1 MAIKINREMACDLN
15 NPSSELLN
23 HCINQHQSDFWRLE
37 KLSDYYDGKQDILK
51 RTKDSAAAPNNKVVV
66 NHAKY
71 VTDMNVGFM
80 VGNPVAYTS
89 SDDIQSILDAYTK
102 VDIVSHDTELEKDLS
117 VFGIGYELI
126 YMNQEPQTGK
136 VFADI
141 KCIDPR
147 GIFLVTD
154 DTIDTNPLF
163 AVHYQPIYNL
173 QGAVDYYLVKYY
185 NDNRVLTYR
194 AASIGFGDYQLI
206 KALPHYF
213 KAVPVIE
220 YRNNEERQGDFEQA
234 ISLIDA
240 YNLLQSDRLNDKEA
254 FVDAILVILGFDL
267 RDGDGERL
275 AKERLLI
282 NTNAPGESSVSYLT
296 KTMDESSVA
305 ILRDSLLED
314 IHKVTY
320 VPNMNDKN
328 FSGNVSGEAMKY
340 KLFGLL
346 QLMSV
351 KSRYMIKGLRQ
362 RLILFAN
369 YLEIGNNN
377 VDIDGIKIKL
387 KPNLPINTTDI
398 VNQIVQAHQAGILP
412 LKVLL
417 SWLPDI
423 DNVDEVLEQLQEEK
437 EEAIE
442 LNQKAMGVQSEESH
456 SNLDDPPDE
465 NEEEN
470 QDNKNKKSNNQT
482 NQKGDQEN
490 GQNKNNKKQNSKN

>member
-1 MAIKINREMACDLN
+1 MTIKINREVAGDLN
-15 NPSSELLN
+15 NPTSELLN
-23 HCINQHQSDFWRLE
+23 YCINQHQSEFFRLE

-51 RTKDSAAAPNNKVVV
+51 RTKDSTAAPNNKVLI

-89 SDDIQSILDAYTK
+89 SDDIQAILDAYTK

-117 VFGIGYELI
+117 VFGVGYELI
-126 YMNQEPQTGK
+126 YLNQDPLTKELY
-136 VFADI
+136 ADI

-154 DTIDTNPLF
+154 DTIDANPLF
-163 AVHYQPIYNL
+163 AVHYQPVYDL
-173 QGAVDYYLVKYY
+173 RGAVDHYLVKYY
-185 NDNRVLTYR
+185 NDNRVITYTCD
-194 AASIGFGDYQLI
+194 SVGFGSYELI

-254 FVDAILVILGFDL
+254 FVDAILFIRGFTL
-267 RDGDGERL
+267 EDGDGELL
-275 AKERLLI
+275 AKEKLLQ
-282 NTNAPGESSVSYLT
+282 TSSSPAEVDADYLI
-296 KTMDESSVA
+296 KQMDESSVA
-305 ILRDSLLED
+305 VLRDSLLED
-314 IHKVTY
+314 IHKITY
-320 VPNMNDKN
+320 IPNMNDKN

-362 RLILFAN
+362 RLEIFTN
-369 YLEIGNNN
+369 YLKITNNTI
-377 VDIDGIKIKL
+377 DIDGIKVKL

-412 LKVLL
+412 LKTLL
-417 SWLPDI
+417 TWLPDI
-423 DNVDEVLEQLQEEK
+423 DNVDEVLEQLKEEK
-437 EEAIE
+437 EQAIE
-442 LNQKAMGVQSEESH
+442 LNQKAMGVQAEDSH
-456 SNLDDPPDE
+456 SDLEDD
-465 NEEEN
+465 EEK
-470 QDNKNKKSNNQT
+470 DDKSNI
-482 NQKGDQEN
+482 QKEE
-490 GQNKNNKKQNSKN
+490 

>member
-1 MAIKINREMACDLN
+1 MAIKINREVAGDLN
-15 NPSSELLN
+15 NPSDELLN
-23 HCINQHQSDFWRLE
+23 FCISKHQESFGRLD
-37 KLSDYYDGKQDILK
+37 KLSGYYDGEQDILK
-51 RTKDSAAAPNNKVVV
+51 RTKDNAAAPNNKLLI

-71 VTDMNVGFM
+71 ITDMNVGFM
-80 VGNPVAYTS
+80 IGNPVAYSS
-89 SDDIQSILDAYTK
+89 SDDIKPIIDAYKK

-126 YMNQEPQTGK
+126 YLRQDPQTNK
-136 VFADI
+136 TYPSI

-154 DTIDTNPLF
+154 DTIDANPLF
-163 AVHYQPIYNL
+163 AVHYQAVLNL
-173 QGAVDYYLVKYY
+173 QGATDHYLVKYY
-185 NDNRVLTYR
+185 NDNRVITYK
-194 AASIGFGDYQLI
+194 ASSIGSGGYEMI
-206 KALPHYF
+206 KPLPHYF

-220 YRNNEERQGDFEQA
+220 YRNNEEMQGDFEQA

-267 RDGDGERL
+267 QDGDGDRL

-296 KTMDESSVA
+296 KTMDESSIA
-305 ILRDSLLED
+305 ILRDSLVED
-314 IHKVTY
+314 IHKITN

-346 QLMSV
+346 NLMSI
-351 KSRYMIKGLRQ
+351 KTRYMVKGLRQ
-362 RLILFAN
+362 RLELFAN
-369 YLEIGNNN
+369 FLRISDSSI
-377 VDIDGIKIKL
+377 DIDGINIKL
-387 KPNLPINTTDI
+387 KPSLPINTTDI
-398 VNQIVQAHQAGILP
+398 INQIVQAYQAGILP

-417 SWLPDI
+417 TWLPDI
-423 DNVDEVLEQLQEEK
+423 DNVDEVLEQLQAEK

-442 LNQKAMGVQSEESH
+442 LNQKAMGTQAEDSH
-456 SNLDDPPDE
+456 SDLEDDEDNPDD
-465 NEEEN
+465 NSKVQEEE
-470 QDNKNKKSNNQT
+470 
-482 NQKGDQEN
+482 
-490 GQNKNNKKQNSKN
+490 

>member
-1 MAIKINREMACDLN
+1 MAIKINREIAGDLN
-15 NPSSELLN
+15 NPSDELLN
-23 HCINQHQSDFWRLE
+23 YCISQHQESLNRLN
-37 KLSDYYDGKQDILK
+37 KLSNYYDGDQEINERVKEN
-51 RTKDSAAAPNNKVVV
+51 SEAPNNKILV

-71 VTDMNVGFM
+71 VVDMNVGFI
-80 VGNPVAYTS
+80 VGNPIAYTS
-89 SDDIQSILDAYTK
+89 SDAIEPIMDIYSK

-117 VFGIGYELI
+117 VFGIGYDLI
-126 YMNQEPQTGK
+126 YLKQDEETGK
-136 VFADI
+136 TYPDI

-147 GIFLVTD
+147 GILLVTD
-154 DTIDTNPLF
+154 DTIDANPLF
-163 AVHYQPIYNL
+163 AIHYQAVMNL
-173 QGAVDYYLVKYY
+173 QGAIDHYLIKYY
-185 NDNRVLTYR
+185 NDNRVLTYQVQSLG
-194 AASIGFGDYQLI
+194 AGGYTLI

-254 FVDAILVILGFDL
+254 FVDAILFIRGFTL
-267 RDGDGERL
+267 EDGDGEKL
-275 AKERLLI
+275 FKQKMLQTSAMPNEVD
-282 NTNAPGESSVSYLT
+282 ASYLV
-296 KTMDESSVA
+296 KSMDESGIA

-320 VPNMNDKN
+320 IPNMNDRN

-351 KSRYMIKGLRQ
+351 KSRYLVRGLRQ
-362 RLILFAN
+362 RLEIFAN
-369 YLEIGNNN
+369 FLKISDSS
-377 VDIDGIKIKL
+377 VDIDGVKIKL

-398 VNQIVQAHQAGILP
+398 ISQIVQAHQAGILP

-417 SWLPDI
+417 TWLPDI
-423 DNVDEVLEQLQEEK
+423 DNVDEVIEQLQEEK

-442 LNQKAMGVQSEESH
+442 FNQKAMGVQSEDSH
-456 SNLDDPPDE
+456 SNLEDDE
-465 NEEEN
+465 
-470 QDNKNKKSNNQT
+470 DNPI
-482 NQKGDQEN
+482 D
-490 GQNKNNKKQNSKN
+490 NSKVQEAK

>member
-1 MAIKINREMACDLN
+1 MAIKINREMAGDLN

-163 AVHYQPIYNL
+163 AVHYQPVYNF

-305 ILRDSLLED
+305 ILRDALLED

-442 LNQKAMGVQSEESH
+442 MNQKAMGVQSEGSH

-470 QDNKNKKSNNQT
+470 QDNNNKQPGNQT
-482 NQKGDQEN
+482 DQKGDQEN

>member
-1 MAIKINREMACDLN
+1 MTIKINREVAGDLN
-15 NPSSELLN
+15 NPTSELLN
-23 HCINQHQSDFWRLE
+23 YCINQHQSEFFRLE

-51 RTKDSAAAPNNKVVV
+51 RTKDSTAAPNNKVLI

-89 SDDIQSILDAYTK
+89 SDDIQAILDAYTK

-117 VFGIGYELI
+117 VFGVGYELI
-126 YMNQEPQTGK
+126 YLNQDPLTKELY
-136 VFADI
+136 ADI

-154 DTIDTNPLF
+154 DTIDANPLF
-163 AVHYQPIYNL
+163 AVHYQPVYDL
-173 QGAVDYYLVKYY
+173 RGAVDHYLVKYY
-185 NDNRVLTYR
+185 NDNRVITYTCD
-194 AASIGFGDYQLI
+194 SVGFGSYELI

-254 FVDAILVILGFDL
+254 FVDAILFIRGFAL
-267 RDGDGERL
+267 EDGEGELL
-275 AKERLLI
+275 AKEKLLQ
-282 NTNAPGESSVSYLT
+282 TTASPAEVDADYLI
-296 KTMDESSVA
+296 KQMDESSVA
-305 ILRDSLLED
+305 VLRDSLLED
-314 IHKVTY
+314 IHKITY
-320 VPNMNDKN
+320 IPNMNDKN

-362 RLILFAN
+362 RLEIFTN
-369 YLEIGNNN
+369 YLKITNNII
-377 VDIDGIKIKL
+377 DIDGIKIKL

-412 LKVLL
+412 LKTLL
-417 SWLPDI
+417 TWLPDI
-423 DNVDEVLEQLQEEK
+423 DNVDEVLEQLKEEK
-437 EEAIE
+437 EQAIE
-442 LNQKAMGVQSEESH
+442 LNQKAMGVQAEDSH
-456 SNLDDPPDE
+456 SVLEDNSSNGDLDKT
-465 NEEEN
+465 NKGKEEG
-470 QDNKNKKSNNQT
+470 K
-482 NQKGDQEN
+482 
-490 GQNKNNKKQNSKN
+490 

>member
-1 MAIKINREMACDLN
+1 MTIKINREVAGDLN
-15 NPSSELLN
+15 NPTSELLN
-23 HCINQHQSDFWRLE
+23 YCINQHQSEFFRLE

-51 RTKDSAAAPNNKVVV
+51 RMKDSNAAPNNKVLI

-89 SDDIQSILDAYTK
+89 SDDIQPILDAYTK

-117 VFGIGYELI
+117 VFGVGYELI
-126 YMNQEPQTGK
+126 YLNQDPLTKELY
-136 VFADI
+136 ADI

-154 DTIDTNPLF
+154 DTIDANPLF
-163 AVHYQPIYNL
+163 AVHYQPVYDL
-173 QGAVDYYLVKYY
+173 RGAVDHYLVKYY
-185 NDNRVLTYR
+185 NDNRVITYTCD
-194 AASIGFGDYQLI
+194 SVGFGSYELI

-267 RDGDGERL
+267 QDGDGERL

-296 KTMDESSVA
+296 KSMDESSVA

-314 IHKVTY
+314 IHKITY
-320 VPNMNDKN
+320 IPNMNDKN

-351 KSRYMIKGLRQ
+351 KSRYMVKGLRQ
-362 RLILFAN
+362 RLEIFTN
-369 YLEIGNNN
+369 YLKITNNTI
-377 VDIDGIKIKL
+377 DIDGIKIKL

-412 LKVLL
+412 LKTLL
-417 SWLPDI
+417 TWLPDI
-423 DNVDEVLEQLQEEK
+423 DNVDEVLGQLQEEK
-437 EEAIE
+437 EQAIE
-442 LNQKAMGVQSEESH
+442 LNQKAMGVQAEDSH
-456 SNLDDPPDE
+456 SDLEDNNSGGDSENTDE
-465 NEEEN
+465 EKEEGE
-470 QDNKNKKSNNQT
+470 
-482 NQKGDQEN
+482 
-490 GQNKNNKKQNSKN
+490 

>member
-1 MAIKINREMACDLN
+1 MAIKINREIAGDLN
-15 NPSSELLN
+15 NPTTELLN
-23 HCINQHQSDFWRLE
+23 YCISQHQKGLSRLK
-37 KLSDYYDGKQDILK
+37 KLSDYYDGEQEIIN
-51 RTKDSAAAPNNKVVV
+51 RTKDNAAAPNNKVMV

-71 VTDMNVGFM
+71 VVDMNVGFM
-80 VGNPVAYTS
+80 VGNPIAYTS
-89 SDDIQSILDAYTK
+89 SDAIEPILETYTK

-117 VFGIGYELI
+117 VFGVGYELI
-126 YMNQEPQTGK
+126 YLKQDIQTGK
-136 VFADI
+136 TYPAI

-154 DTIDTNPLF
+154 DTVDSNPLF
-163 AVHYQPIYNL
+163 AVHYQPIFSL
-173 QGAVDYYLVKYY
+173 QGGILYHLVKYY
-185 NDNRVLTYR
+185 NDNRVLTYKTN
-194 AASIGFGDYQLI
+194 SIGIGLYELV

-213 KAVPVIE
+213 KTVPVIE

-254 FVDAILVILGFDL
+254 FVDAILFIRGFEL
-267 RDGDGERL
+267 QDGDGEKL
-275 AKERLLI
+275 ASEKMLQ
-282 NTNAPGESSVSYLT
+282 TTAPPAEVDAGYLT
-296 KTMDESSVA
+296 KTMDEGGIA

-320 VPNMNDKN
+320 IPNMNDKQ

-351 KSRYMIKGLRQ
+351 KSRYMVKGLRQ
-362 RLILFAN
+362 RLEIFAN
-369 YLEIGNNN
+369 FLKISDSS
-377 VDIDGIKIKL
+377 VDIDGVKIKL

-398 VNQIVQAHQAGILP
+398 VAQIVQAHQAGILP

-417 SWLPDI
+417 TWLPDI
-423 DNVDEVLEQLQEEK
+423 DNVEEVLEQLQAEK

-442 LNQKAMGVQSEESH
+442 LNQKVMGVQADDSH
-456 SNLDDPPDE
+456 SDLEDDEDNPD
-465 NEEEN
+465 
-470 QDNKNKKSNNQT
+470 D
-482 NQKGDQEN
+482 
-490 GQNKNNKKQNSKN
+490 NSKVQKEE

>member
-1 MAIKINREMACDLN
+1 MAIKINREVAGDLN
-15 NPSSELLN
+15 NPTAELLN
-23 HCINQHQSDFWRLE
+23 YCIEQHQNEFWRLE
-37 KLSDYYDGKQDILK
+37 KLSNYYDGEQEIFQRKK
-51 RTKDSAAAPNNKVVV
+51 SNSAAPNNKILI

-80 VGNPVAYTS
+80 IGNPVAYTS
-89 SDDIQSILDAYTK
+89 SDDIQPILDAYTK

-126 YMNQEPQTGK
+126 YLNKDQSTGK
-136 VFADI
+136 IYPDI

-163 AVHYQPIYNL
+163 AVHYQPVYDL
-173 QGAVDYYLVKYY
+173 QGGIEYYLIKYY

-194 AASIGFGDYQLI
+194 TNALGFGEYELI

-234 ISLIDA
+234 ISLIDG
-240 YNLLQSDRLNDKEA
+240 YNSLQSDRLNDKEA
-254 FVDAILVILGFDL
+254 FVDAILFIRGFKL
-267 RDGDGERL
+267 MDGDGQRL
-275 AKERLLI
+275 AEERILA
-282 NTNAPGESSVSYLT
+282 TSFKPTEADASYLT
-296 KTMDESSVA
+296 KQMDESSVA

-314 IHKVTY
+314 IHKITY

-351 KSRYMIKGLRQ
+351 KERYMIKGLRQ
-362 RLILFAN
+362 RLKIFAN
-369 YLEIGNNN
+369 YLEIGNNT

-398 VNQIVQAHQAGILP
+398 INQIVQAHQAGILP

-417 SWLPDI
+417 TWLPDI
-423 DNVDEVLEQLQEEK
+423 DNIDEVLEQLQEEK
-437 EEAIE
+437 QEAIE
-442 LNQKAMGVQSEESH
+442 MNQQALGVQAEESH
-456 SNLDDPPDE
+456 SNLDSPPDE
-465 NEEEN
+465 NEEDSQDKNNKHSDN
-470 QDNKNKKSNNQT
+470 QIK
-482 NQKGDQEN
+482 QKGEQDN
-490 GQNKNNKKQNSKN
+490 GQNKNNKK

>member
-1 MAIKINREMACDLN
+1 MAIKINREMAGDLN

-51 RTKDSAAAPNNKVVV
+51 RTKDNSAAPNNKVVV

-89 SDDIQSILDAYTK
+89 SDDIQAILDAYTK

-126 YMNQEPQTGK
+126 YMNKDPLNGK

-154 DTIDTNPLF
+154 DTIDANPLF
-163 AVHYQPIYNL
+163 AVHYQPVYNL
-173 QGAVDYYLVKYY
+173 QGAVEYYLVKYY

-194 AASIGFGDYQLI
+194 AASIGFGDYQLL
-206 KALPHYF
+206 KAVSHYF

-240 YNLLQSDRLNDKEA
+240 YNLLQSDRINDKEA
-254 FVDAILVILGFDL
+254 FVDAILFIRGFTL
-267 RDGDGERL
+267 EAGDGARL
-275 AKERLLI
+275 ASEKLLQAS
-282 NTNAPGESSVSYLT
+282 APPNEVDASYLT
-296 KTMDESSVA
+296 KQMDENSVA
-305 ILRDSLLED
+305 VLRDALLED

-362 RLILFAN
+362 RLVLFAN
-369 YLEIGNNN
+369 YLEISNNSI
-377 VDIDGIKIKL
+377 DIDAIKIKL

-423 DNVDEVLEQLQEEK
+423 DNVDEVIEQLQEEK

-442 LNQKAMGVQSEESH
+442 MNQKVMGVQAEDSLSD
-456 SNLDDPPDE
+456 LDD

-470 QDNKNKKSNNQT
+470 QDNNKQSDSHTK
-482 NQKGDQEN
+482 QKGDQEN
-490 GQNKNNKKQNSKN
+490 G